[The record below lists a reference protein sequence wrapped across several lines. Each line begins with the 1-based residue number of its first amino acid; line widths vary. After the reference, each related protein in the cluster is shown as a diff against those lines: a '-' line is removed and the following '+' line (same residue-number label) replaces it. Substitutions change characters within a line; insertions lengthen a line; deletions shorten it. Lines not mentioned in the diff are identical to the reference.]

1 MGAMEISFINIM
13 EVSLIRKKIL
23 DYIPS
28 FKDIYC
34 IASTCCGLNQII
46 KNEKV
51 TRKIT
56 FEFFDKIDVIFAKID
71 DVIRYIGEHIDFEE
85 ESIFQDCAF
94 LENFNF
100 NDSGENE
107 EEKLN
112 GDIFVCDN
120 IVKISFTNMTRE
132 LSSQEYLSFI
142 STLSQQY
149 KINLEERKD
158 STILKLRDK
167 ERSGNCLPLLHVLSY
182 LYHENINTIIIPVN
196 FFSIDI
202 TKHSDMLNNL
212 FDGFPKLYKLGIH
225 SSFSY
230 NTNHNFSHN
239 KKIIDK
245 IMRQLSKKKYATIH
259 MICFHGHNPRT
270 VDYFLVFFEI
280 ALRYGIKVIM
290 DETTLLQLK
299 KRNISEILW
308 HMNYPIEQCVT
319 QCVGK
324 IGFLNSN
331 LHDCFR
337 RIRRYENLV
346 IVTLIFNNCVCDSLL
361 EEEFKASGS
370 IQSLKN
376 LKHVIALELIFAEH
390 SSKLSKDKLEILHRN
405 VKYLFLLLPES
416 IKSLRL
422 YGIPR
427 LNYGITSA
435 IERNMPNI
443 EVLSLYNVSFEVNDC
458 LSVFKKLQVL
468 TINDNIP
475 TKIPDNVKFFVI
487 HTTES
492 IEKDVNQRLIN
503 KYSKKFSK
511 RLMDNNGRIIFFDD
525 VIDFR
530 RYKNLIQIVNIIQK
544 YKNYFRLT

>member
-1 MGAMEISFINIM
+1 M

-28 FKDIYC
+28 FKDILC
-34 IASTCCGLNQII
+34 IASTCSKLNQII
-46 KNEKV
+46 MNA
-51 TRKIT
+51 KISRDII
-56 FEFFDKIDVIFAKID
+56 FEFYEEINIKFAKID
-71 DVIRYIGEHIDFEE
+71 DIIRYIGDHIDFEE
-85 ESIFQDCAF
+85 ESTFEDCAF
-94 LENFNF
+94 LENFSF
-100 NDSGENE
+100 NNSRGNEKENL
-107 EEKLN
+107 KR
-112 GDIFVCDN
+112 DIFFCDN

-132 LSSQEYLSFI
+132 LSSEEYLSFI

-167 ERSGNCLPLLHVLSY
+167 ERSGNCLPLLHILSY

-239 KKIIDK
+239 KKTIDK
-245 IMRQLSKKKYATIH
+245 IMRELSKKKYATIH
-259 MICFHGHNPRT
+259 MIYFRGHNPRN

-280 ALRYGIKVIM
+280 AIKYGIKVIM

-308 HMNYPIEQCVT
+308 YLNYPIEQCVT

-324 IGFLNSN
+324 IGLLNIN
-331 LHDCFR
+331 LHNCFR

-346 IVTLIFNNCVCDSLL
+346 IFTLIFNDSLCDCL
-361 EEEFKASGS
+361 LKKEFKVSGT

-376 LKHVIALELIFAEH
+376 LKHVMVLELIFAEH
-390 SSKLSKDKLEILHRN
+390 SSKLSKDKMEILHKN
-405 VKYLFLLLPES
+405 FKYLFLLLPES
-416 IKSLRL
+416 VKNLRL
-422 YGIPR
+422 NGIPR
-427 LNYGITSA
+427 LNYGITST
-435 IERNMPNI
+435 IKRYMPNI
-443 EVLSLYNVSFEVNDC
+443 RVLSLYNVSFEVGDC
-458 LSVFKKLQVL
+458 LSVFKKLKVL

-487 HTTES
+487 HTIESTEND
-492 IEKDVNQRLIN
+492 INHELIN
-503 KYSKKFSK
+503 EYSKKFSK
-511 RLMDNNGRIIFFDD
+511 RLMDNNGRIVFFDD
-525 VIDFR
+525 VNDFR
-530 RYKNLIQIVNIIQK
+530 RYKHQIQLDSPDCHACAF
-544 YKNYFRLT
+544 Y